1 MKPEKGIP
9 FDWIFPVYDIIGS
22 TPATGV
28 AVPCTTASVLFLIV
42 LKTENDVYR

>member
-9 FDWIFPVYDIIGS
+9 FGWIFPVYDIIGS

-28 AVPCTTASVLFLIV
+28 AVELDQAPSLL
-42 LKTENDVYR
+42 YREGA